1 MEPNL
6 FHTRYLCIGLF
17 QTLREKET
25 MAFSY
30 IFVKFWIVW
39 NNKNS
44 FFYVWTHETYGFMT
58 ILDFFLIL
66 FNAFYL

>member
-44 FFYVWTHETYGFMT
+44 FFMYEPMKHMGLWLY
-58 ILDFFLIL
+58 
-66 FNAFYL
+66 